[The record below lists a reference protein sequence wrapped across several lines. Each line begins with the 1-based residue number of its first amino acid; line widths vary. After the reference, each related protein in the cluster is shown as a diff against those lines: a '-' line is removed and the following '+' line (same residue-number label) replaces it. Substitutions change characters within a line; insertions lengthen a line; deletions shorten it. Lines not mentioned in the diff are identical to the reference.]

1 MIYKKISSENSLLDH
16 FHFSERFFSCKV
28 FPNLGGSIQEL
39 IIDDINIIKGISFD
53 DSGISD
59 YLVKYQSAV
68 LFPFPNR
75 LEDGHYTF
83 EGKPYKFPLNN
94 SETKNAIHGFINDKP
109 FEVVRI
115 TNNALKLEFNS
126 DGEQAFPFNY
136 SFGINFIF
144 SKHHIQV
151 QFSVENRGDRAF
163 PFGLGW
169 HPYFQ
174 LNSIKDNTLEFL
186 ADKAYT
192 NTERLIPNGFEQR
205 DKSLL
210 QIDKASLD
218 NAYHLVRPEIRLR
231 TALYELQM
239 RTPEDC
245 YLQIYT
251 PSDKQSI
258 AIEPMTCIAN
268 AFNSGVGLKTLQ
280 PEEKYIWDL
289 DLNITTKSLDKVS
302 Q

>member
-1 MIYKKISSENSLLDH
+1 MIYKKISSKNPLLDY
-16 FHFSERFFSCKV
+16 FHFTERFFSCKI

-39 IIDDINIIKGISFD
+39 IIDDITIIKGISFD

-94 SETKNAIHGFINDKP
+94 LETKNAIHGFINDKSL
-109 FEVVRI
+109 EVIRI
-115 TNNALKLEFNS
+115 TNSTLTLQFNS
-126 DGEQAFPFNY
+126 DGDEAFPFNY
-136 SFGINFIF
+136 SFEINFVF

-151 QFSVENRGDRAF
+151 QFIIENEGDHAF

-174 LNSIKDNTLEFL
+174 LNSFEGNTLEFS
-186 ADKAYT
+186 ADKVYT
-192 NTERLIPNGFEQR
+192 TTERLIPSGFEEH
-205 DKSLL
+205 DNS
-210 QIDKASLD
+210 IIEIEKASLD
-218 NAYHLVRPEIRLR
+218 TAYHLVRPEIRLR

-239 RTPEDC
+239 RTPKDC

-251 PSDKQSI
+251 PADKQSI

-268 AFNSGVGLKTLQ
+268 AFNSGIGLKTLQ

-289 DLNITTKSLDKVS
+289 DLNISTKSLDKVS

>member
-1 MIYKKISSENSLLDH
+1 MIYKKISCKNSLLDH
-16 FHFSERFFSCKV
+16 FHFTEPFFSCKI

-75 LEDGHYTF
+75 LEDGQYTF
-83 EGKPYKFPLNN
+83 EGTLYRFPLNHT
-94 SETKNAIHGFINDKP
+94 ETKNAIHGFINDKP
-109 FEVVRI
+109 FEVIRI
-115 TNNALKLEFNS
+115 TNNSLKLEFNS
-126 DGEQAFPFNY
+126 DGDEAFPFNY
-136 SFGINFIF
+136 SFGINFVF
-144 SKHHIQV
+144 SKRHLQV
-151 QFSVENRGDRAF
+151 QFSIDNRGDHAF

-174 LNSIKDNTLEFL
+174 LNSFEGNTLEFSG
-186 ADKAYT
+186 DKIYT
-192 NTERLIPNGFEQR
+192 TTERLIPNSSEEHEN
-205 DKSLL
+205 S
-210 QIDKASLD
+210 IIEIEKASLD
-218 NAYHLVRPEIRLR
+218 TAYRLIRPEIRLR
-231 TALYELQM
+231 TPLYELQM
-239 RTPEDC
+239 QTPEDC

-251 PSDKQSI
+251 PADKQSI

-268 AFNSGVGLKTLQ
+268 AFNNGIGLKILQ
-280 PEEKYIWDL
+280 PKEKYIWDL
-289 DLNITTKSLDKVS
+289 DLNINTKSLDKVS